1 MKIHQFNEIET
12 KNIFLDAIMS
22 SFTHKT
28 FETSKDGTIESQISF
43 IEVLELC
50 KKNRFIYLTKLPDYH
65 GITILNDY
73 VQMDILIKNELA
85 ELIIQKYKIT
95 I

>member
-1 MKIHQFNEIET
+1 MKIHQYNEIET

-22 SFTHKT
+22 SFIHRSW
-28 FETSKDGTIESQISF
+28 ETSKGGKVESQVSF

-50 KKNRFIYLTKLPDYH
+50 KKNRFIYLNKFTDFYVLS
-65 GITILNDY
+65 ILNDF
-73 VQMDILIKNELA
+73 VQMDIMIKHELA
-85 ELIIQKYKIT
+85 ELIIEKYKIT